1 MSFDESGR
9 LLARLCAL
17 VVLLASGCAMSTKE
31 PEPRA
36 EAPPIR
42 ATLHR
47 DHDDLLTAG
56 LGHAGLLGA
65 APAVANPEAPT
76 PAELRRR
83 AMYANWRGIV
93 DLVGTTKSL
102 PNVPGREFASWRR
115 VAGAKHPHRVL
126 VQIPDAFDVTTPCLI
141 VTASSGSRGIY
152 GAIGTAGHYGLM
164 NGCAVAY
171 TDKGAGTDW
180 FDPVSGEGTALDG
193 TLTMSPELF
202 RTDTSASNVVA
213 IKHAHSGDNP
223 EADWGHHVLQAAVFG
238 LDMLGQAFPAHA
250 PFTKDRV
257 RVIAFGLSN
266 GGGAVLRAGEQ
277 DNAGLIDAVVAI
289 APNIHVPGSR
299 PLFDVAVEAALFQ
312 PCALLDAP
320 PHAFLP
326 EALWRAQSE
335 ERCRSLKALNMV
347 EGNTIAE
354 QARSAREH
362 MKASGFTDA
371 AQRFAGLN
379 QAFDLW
385 RVVAAPYAQAYA
397 RAGTDAPVCGYRF
410 AAVNADGTPRATTRA
425 ERSLWWSDASG
436 LAPSAGVVIEDTWA
450 RKIPDPAM
458 SASLCL
464 FAMYQGSPADAA
476 LTAVRDTLYPSI
488 EDTLATAKPR
498 VPVIIVHGTD
508 DSLVPMTFSGGAYAK
523 AAKAN
528 ATAQLA
534 FWEVP
539 NAQHFDA
546 FVTLPAMAG
555 KARPLLPVAFE
566 AMDRMRAFLDGAA
579 FPEDRLIE

>member
-1 MSFDESGR
+1 MSIDESGR
-9 LLARLCAL
+9 IKACLCAL
-17 VVLLASGCAMSTKE
+17 VVVLSSGCAVNTKE
-31 PEPRA
+31 SAPVI

-42 ATLHR
+42 ATIHR
-47 DHDDLLTAG
+47 DQDDLLTAG

-65 APAVANPEAPT
+65 PPAVANAEAPT

-83 AMYANWRGIV
+83 AMYVNWRGIV

-115 VAGAKHPHRVL
+115 VAGAKYPHRVL
-126 VQIPDAFDVTTPCLI
+126 VQIPDGFDVTKPCLI

-180 FDPVSGEGTALDG
+180 FDPASGEGTALDG
-193 TLTMSPELF
+193 TLTASPDLF
-202 RTDTSASNVVA
+202 RADASPSPIVA

-223 EADWGHHVLQAAVFG
+223 EADWGHHVLQAAAFG

-250 PFTKDRV
+250 PFTKERV

-277 DNAGLIDAVVAI
+277 DDAGLIDGVVAI
-289 APNIHVPGSR
+289 APNVHVPGGR

-320 PHAFLP
+320 PHGFLP

-335 ERCRSLKALNMV
+335 ARCRSLKAVRMV

-371 AQRFAGLN
+371 SQRFAGLN

-385 RVVAAPYAQAYA
+385 RVVAAPYAQAYV
-397 RAGTDAPVCGYRF
+397 RVGIDAPVCGYRF

-436 LAPSAGVVIEDTWA
+436 LAPSAGVVLEDTWA

-458 SASLCL
+458 AAL
-464 FAMYQGSPADAA
+464 FCMHAMYQGGPGDAA
-476 LTAVRDTLYPSI
+476 HTMARDTLYQSI
-488 EDTLATAKPR
+488 DDTLATARPR

-508 DSLVPMTFSGGAYAK
+508 DSLVPMAFSGGAYAK

-528 ATAQLA
+528 ATARLA

-555 KARPLLPVAFE
+555 KARPLMPNAFE

-579 FPEDRLIE
+579 FPTDRRIE